1 MTTEI
6 ETKEPGWLPKISYA
20 LYDVGNSSMGAIHA
34 TFIFAVYFTTSIAPE
49 NGTTYWGYMSGGAA
63 FIVAV
68 LGPFRGAADAHA
80 RRKFFLVFTLMSV
93 VSTLFM
99 VC

>member
-1 MTTEI
+1 MATEI

-68 LGPFRGAADAHA
+68 LGPFLGG
-80 RRKFFLVFTLMSV
+80 SI
-93 VSTLFM
+93 
-99 VC
+99 